1 MKSANNVWLC
11 DFCGKNQYSV
21 EMIVA
26 GRDDAAIC
34 DECIDLSKEIV
45 DERRLENKPS
55 SVVEAARGWARKLG
69 QRR

>member
-1 MKSANNVWLC
+1 
-11 DFCGKNQYSV
+11 
-21 EMIVA
+21 MIVA